1 MQKTVMDAAVR
12 EGINLRAVGKTKIG
26 ITLDERSRRK
36 VTEAVWRAFGISRND
51 DDLSHDYRVPN
62 SLHEKLN
69 TLSMTCFI

>member
-36 VTEAVWRAFGISRND
+36 VTEAVWRAFGINRND
-51 DDLSHDYRVPN
+51 DDLSHDYRVTN
-62 SLHEKLN
+62 SLHRKTKYL
-69 TLSMTCFI
+69 